1 VSICVCMYVLLA
13 TMAKKAMVL
22 VVFVQLKRLIPFF
35 FFSTA
40 VAERRQS
47 FLLHLYFCVCL

>member
-1 VSICVCMYVLLA
+1 MSICVCMYVLLA